1 MSEPRFFATA
11 ARHLETLLAEEIAG
25 LGVAPVAET
34 RAGVRFGTTLADA
47 YRVCLWSRVANR
59 VLLPLA
65 QFPAASPEALYAG
78 VRALPWEGQLAPTA
92 TFAVHLDTA
101 RSAITHS
108 RFGTLRVKDAIAD
121 RFREAFGLR
130 PNVRVERPDIQVQV
144 YLFRDEATVSID
156 LSGASLHRR
165 GYREEGAAAPLKEN
179 LAAAILMRAG
189 WPELAAQG
197 AALVDPM
204 CGSGTLPIEAA
215 LMAADIAPGL
225 ARTYWGFSGWLGHDA
240 PAWEAL
246 LAEARERRTAGLERL
261 GPGAQGGASV
271 PGGTTPGMEAAEP
284 RLAAKDGGHA
294 GGAGAAP
301 GEERRPRSREG
312 RIRGYDLDP
321 AAIRVAL
328 SNLERAGLAGRVHFE
343 RRDIDEAAPG
353 RAGDQGLVAI
363 NPPYGERLGADSDLP
378 ALYARI
384 GAMLRERFPGWRAA
398 LFTGNPDLGKHMGLR
413 ARRTHSL
420 FNGPIA
426 CRLLHF
432 EMTPE
437 WFVSNRPRP
446 LPVAERSPGA
456 LMLANRLAKNLKHL
470 AKWRRREGVTCY
482 RLYDADLP
490 EYALAVDVYE
500 GERRFVHA
508 QEYEAPATIDP
519 RQARLRLREGLGVIQ
534 EVLEVP
540 DGQIFFKV
548 RREQKG
554 KAQYERLAD
563 SGHFHEVREGNCRLL
578 VNFEDYLDTGLFLD
592 NRPTRRMLGALARG
606 RRFLNLFAYTGAASV
621 HAARGGALSTTS
633 VDLSRTYL
641 DWAARNLALNG
652 FAPPWAELIQ
662 ADCLQWVCDNARRRR
677 FGLIFLDPP
686 TFSTSKRMDGTFDVQ
701 RDHVDLIRDT
711 LELLEP
717 DGILIFSNNLRRFRM
732 EAGDLPGVRVTDISR
747 ATLPPDF
754 ERNPRIHNCWRIAR
768 GVATRA

>member
-11 ARHLETLLAEEIAG
+11 ARHLETLLAEELSG

-34 RAGVRFGTTLADA
+34 RAGVRFGTTLSDA

-59 VLLPLA
+59 VLMPLA
-65 QFPAASPEALYAG
+65 QFAADSPEALYAG
-78 VRALPWEGQLAPTA
+78 VRALPWEEHLTPTS

-108 RFGTLRVKDAIAD
+108 HYGALTVKDAIAD
-121 RFREAFGLR
+121 RFRDSFGIR
-130 PNVRVERPDIQVQV
+130 PDVRIERPDLQIQV
-144 YLFRDEATVSID
+144 YLFRNEATVSLD
-156 LSGASLHRR
+156 LSGESLHRR
-165 GYREEGAAAPLKEN
+165 GYREQGSAAPLKEN

-189 WPELAAQG
+189 WPELATGG

-215 LMAADIAPGL
+215 MIAADIAPGL
-225 ARTYWGFSGWLGHDA
+225 RRTYWGFTGWLGHDA
-240 PAWEAL
+240 AAWDAL
-246 LAEARERRTAGLERL
+246 LAEARARRDEGLGRL
-261 GPGAQGGASV
+261 GS
-271 PGGTTPGMEAAEP
+271 
-284 RLAAKDGGHA
+284 
-294 GGAGAAP
+294 
-301 GEERRPRSREG
+301 
-312 RIRGYDLDP
+312 IRGYDHDP
-321 AAIRVAL
+321 AAVRIAL
-328 SNLERAGLAGRVHFE
+328 NNLERAGLAGLVHFE
-343 RRDIDEAAPG
+343 RRDVDDPQGWGSPGRRREPGRDQAAPG
-353 RAGDQGLVAI
+353 REGDLGLVVI
-363 NPPYGERLGADSDLP
+363 NPPYGERLGQDSDLP

-384 GAMLRERFPGWRAA
+384 GAVLREHFLGWRAA

-413 ARRTHSL
+413 ARRSHCL
-420 FNGPIA
+420 FNGPIE

-432 EMTPE
+432 EVTPE

-456 LMLANRLAKNLKHL
+456 LMLANRLTKNLKHL
-470 AKWRRREGVTCY
+470 AKWRKREGVTCY

-500 GERRFVHA
+500 DELCFIHA

-519 RQARLRLREGLGVIQ
+519 RQARLRLREALGVIQ
-534 EVLEVP
+534 EVMEVP
-540 DGQIFFKV
+540 ESRIFFKV
-548 RREQKG
+548 RRQQKG
-554 KAQYERLAD
+554 RAQYERLAD
-563 SGHFHEVREGNCRLL
+563 SGHFHEVREGDCRLL

-592 NRPTRRMLGALARG
+592 HRPTRRLLGELAPG
-606 RRFLNLFAYTGAASV
+606 RRFLNLFAYTGTASV

-652 FAPPWAELIQ
+652 FAPPRTELIQ
-662 ADCLQWVCDNARRRR
+662 ADCLQWVRENAGRRR

-701 RDHVDLIRDT
+701 RDHVALIRDT

-717 DGILIFSNNLRRFRM
+717 NGILIFSNNLRRFRM
-732 EAGDLPGVRVTDISR
+732 QAGDLPGVRMTDISR
-747 ATLPPDF
+747 PTLPPDF
-754 ERNPRIHNCWRIAR
+754 ERNPRIHNCWRIERA
-768 GVATRA
+768 VAPRT